1 MGSKK
6 RSPQHP
12 AGAATAGAPAGGVV
26 TGDVGA
32 PPVGKGSAVAAPVG
46 VVPKPPDVA
55 PFLTK
60 VYDMVSDPATD
71 AVISWGA
78 GGGSFVIRD
87 SHAFERDLLPR
98 HFKHN
103 HFTSFIRQLNTYGFH
118 KVDPD
123 RWEWA
128 NEGFVK
134 DQKHLL
140 KTIKRKKKSSQD
152 APSDLQQTPVKPAPG
167 TETIEIGKYGGLE
180 KEVETLKRDK
190 ALLMQQLVDLR
201 QYQQSSSLEVQN
213 LIQRLRVMEQNQQ
226 QMMALLAIVVQNP
239 NFLNQLVQQQRRSNW
254 WNDEGNRKRRFHAL
268 EQGPVADQETS
279 GAGAQ
284 IVQYHPPVPETSN
297 QVIPVNGA
305 FCSTPAQTVSSPA
318 LAMPM
323 DIEKPSNN
331 FDTLGSTGDN
341 RNVDTLGSGD
351 LYTDTSAINEI
362 DDMMLFCDGL
372 EFELELSEDCQ
383 VNHQTNCQREAQ
395 QSCQEDPSLSI
406 QDYGY
411 GYPQLEQDCQMG
423 AQQNCKNP
431 QLADVITE
439 A

>member
-12 AGAATAGAPAGGVV
+12 ASPVAGEVA
-26 TGDVGA
+26 GDVGA
-32 PPVGKGSAVAAPVG
+32 PPPAGKAAPETAPVG
-46 VVPKPPDVA
+46 VVPRPPDVA

-71 AVISWGA
+71 AVISWAA
-78 GGGSFVIRD
+78 GGGSFVIWD

-134 DQKHLL
+134 GQKHLL
-140 KTIKRKKKSSQD
+140 KTIKRKKKSAQD
-152 APSDLQQTPVKPAPG
+152 APSDLQPAPVKTAPG
-167 TETIEIGKYGGLE
+167 TENIEIGKYGGLE

-254 WNDEGNRKRRFHAL
+254 WNDDGSRKRRFRAL

-279 GAGAQ
+279 GASAQ
-284 IVQYHPPVPETSN
+284 IIQYNPPIPETPN
-297 QVIPVNGA
+297 QVISVNGTFSSA
-305 FCSTPAQTVSSPA
+305 TAQPVSSPESA
-318 LAMPM
+318 VPM
-323 DIEKPSNN
+323 DAETTSN
-331 FDTLGSTGDN
+331 S
-341 RNVDTLGSGD
+341 VDLLASSGH
-351 LYTDTSAINEI
+351 LFTNTSALSDW
-362 DDMMLFCDGL
+362 DDMLLGCEIEDILPSEQDFQMGEQQNGQVEAPLTVDDYTEYTVCQIPQL
-372 EFELELSEDCQ
+372 EQEQQLQDCQ
-383 VNHQTNCQREAQ
+383 MEAQ
-395 QSCQEDPSLSI
+395 QSH
-406 QDYGY
+406 
-411 GYPQLEQDCQMG
+411 
-423 AQQNCKNP
+423 KNP
-431 QLADVITE
+431 QYADIISK

>member
-12 AGAATAGAPAGGVV
+12 AAGEEP
-26 TGDVGA
+26 GDVGA
-32 PPVGKGSAVAAPVG
+32 PPAGKGSAASPAPAG
-46 VVPKPPDVA
+46 VVPRPADVA

-78 GGGSFVIRD
+78 GGGSFVIWD

-152 APSDLQQTPVKPAPG
+152 APSDLQQVPVKTAPG
-167 TETIEIGKYGGLE
+167 TENIEIGKYGGLE

-201 QYQQSSSLEVQN
+201 QYQQSSSLEVQS

-239 NFLNQLVQQQRRSNW
+239 NFLNQLVQQQQRRSNW
-254 WNDEGNRKRRFHAL
+254 WNDDGNRKRRFHAL

-279 GAGAQ
+279 DGGTQ
-284 IVQYHPPVPETSN
+284 IIQYCPVPETSN
-297 QVIPVNGA
+297 QVISVNGA
-305 FCSTPAQTVSSPA
+305 FCSTPAQAVSSPA

-323 DIEKPSNN
+323 DIETTSN
-331 FDTLGSTGDN
+331 
-341 RNVDTLGSGD
+341 NVDTLSSAGD
-351 LYTDTSAINEI
+351 LFSDTSALHEL
-362 DDMMLFCDGL
+362 DDMDLFGMDL
-372 EFELELSEDCQ
+372 EYILQQPGQAGQMETQHNCQ
-383 VNHQTNCQREAQ
+383 V
-395 QSCQEDPSLSI
+395 DPPLTI
-406 QDYGY
+406 QDYG
-411 GYPQLEQDCQMG
+411 LEQDCQME
-423 AQQNCKNP
+423 ALQDCTNP
-431 QLADVITE
+431 QYADVITE

>member
-12 AGAATAGAPAGGVV
+12 ASPAGGE
-26 TGDVGA
+26 VGA
-32 PPVGKGSAVAAPVG
+32 QTAGKATPVTAAPESVPVA

-60 VYDMVSDPATD
+60 VYDMVSDPAID
-71 AVISWGA
+71 AVISWSA
-78 GGGSFVIRD
+78 TGGSFVIWD
-87 SHAFERDLLPR
+87 SHVFERDLLPR

-128 NEGFVK
+128 NEGFVRG
-134 DQKHLL
+134 QKHLL

-152 APSDLQQTPVKPAPG
+152 VPSDLQSVPVKTAPG
-167 TETIEIGKYGGLE
+167 TENIEIGKYGGLE

-239 NFLNQLVQQQRRSNW
+239 DFLNQLVQQQRRSNW
-254 WNDEGNRKRRFHAL
+254 WNDDGNRKRRFQAL
-268 EQGPVADQETS
+268 EHGPVDDQETS
-279 GAGAQ
+279 GGGAQ
-284 IVQYHPPVPETSN
+284 IIQYRPPVPETSN
-297 QVIPVNGA
+297 QPIPANEA
-305 FCSTPAQTVSSPA
+305 IYSTHAQPVSSPAQPVSSPA
-318 LAMPM
+318 LEMPM
-323 DIEKPSNN
+323 DVEMTSN
-331 FDTLGSTGDN
+331 
-341 RNVDTLGSGD
+341 NVDTLDSTGND
-351 LYTDTSAINEI
+351 FTDTSALCEW
-362 DDMMLFCDGL
+362 DDMDIFGD
-372 EFELELSEDCQ
+372 ELEYILQQPEQNFQ
-383 VNHQTNCQREAQ
+383 V
-395 QSCQEDPSLSI
+395 DPPLTVE
-406 QDYGY
+406 DYGY
-411 GYPQLEQDCQMG
+411 DRPRLEQDCQME

-431 QLADVITE
+431 QYADVITE

>member
-12 AGAATAGAPAGGVV
+12 ASPAGG
-26 TGDVGA
+26 DAGA
-32 PPVGKGSAVAAPVG
+32 QPAGKAQTPPPASAPAG
-46 VVPKPPDVA
+46 VVPKPPEVA

-71 AVISWGA
+71 AVISWA
-78 GGGSFVIRD
+78 AAGGSFVIWD

-134 DQKHLL
+134 GQKHLL
-140 KTIKRKKKSSQD
+140 KTIKRKKKSTQD
-152 APSDLQQTPVKPAPG
+152 TSSDLQPAPVKTAPG
-167 TETIEIGKYGGLE
+167 TENIEIGKYGGLE

-201 QYQQSSSLEVQN
+201 QYQQSSSVEVQN

-239 NFLNQLVQQQRRSNW
+239 DFLNQLVQQQRRSNW
-254 WNDEGNRKRRFHAL
+254 WNDDGKRKRRFHAL
-268 EQGPVADQETS
+268 EHGPVDDQETS
-279 GAGAQ
+279 GGGAQ
-284 IVQYHPPVPETSN
+284 IIQYRSPVPETSN
-297 QVIPVNGA
+297 QVLPTDGA
-305 FCSTPAQTVSSPA
+305 FYPTPAQPVSSPA
-318 LAMPM
+318 AEMPM
-323 DIEKPSNN
+323 DVEMTPN
-331 FDTLGSTGDN
+331 
-341 RNVDTLGSGD
+341 NVDNLNSNGNEF
-351 LYTDTSAINEI
+351 TDTSALCEW
-362 DDMMLFCDGL
+362 DDMDIFGD
-372 EFELELSEDCQ
+372 ELEYILQQPEQDGQ
-383 VNHQTNCQREAQ
+383 V
-395 QSCQEDPSLSI
+395 DPPLTVE
-406 QDYGY
+406 DYGFDR
-411 GYPQLEQDCQMG
+411 PRLEQDCQME
-423 AQQNCKNP
+423 AQQNCKTS
-431 QLADVITE
+431 QYADVITE

>member
-12 AGAATAGAPAGGVV
+12 ASPAGGEAAA
-26 TGDVGA
+26 DVGA
-32 PPVGKGSAVAAPVG
+32 PPAGKAPPETAPTPVG
-46 VVPKPPDVA
+46 AVPRPPDVA

-71 AVISWGA
+71 AVISWAA
-78 GGGSFVIRD
+78 GGGSFVIWD

-134 DQKHLL
+134 CQKHLL
-140 KTIKRKKKSSQD
+140 KTIKRKKKSAQD
-152 APSDLQQTPVKPAPG
+152 ATSDLQPAPVKTAPG

-254 WNDEGNRKRRFHAL
+254 WNDDGNRKRRFRAL
-268 EQGPVADQETS
+268 EQGPVSDQETS
-279 GAGAQ
+279 GADAQ
-284 IVQYHPPVPETSN
+284 IIQYHPPIPETSN
-297 QVIPVNGA
+297 QVIPVTGA
-305 FCSTPAQTVSSPA
+305 FSSAVQPVSSPEGA
-318 LAMPM
+318 VPM
-323 DIEKPSNN
+323 DAETPSNIV
-331 FDTLGSTGDN
+331 DPLASTGD
-341 RNVDTLGSGD
+341 LF
-351 LYTDTSAINEI
+351 TDTSALYVW
-362 DDMMLFCDGL
+362 DDMLGC
-372 EFELELSEDCQ
+372 EIEDILPP
-383 VNHQTNCQREAQ
+383 E
-395 QSCQEDPSLSI
+395 
-406 QDYGY
+406 QDYPMGEQQN
-411 GYPQLEQDCQMG
+411 GQLEPPLSVDDYTEYNVCHIAQLEQEQQLQDCQME
-423 AQQNCKNP
+423 AQQNHKSP
-431 QLADVITE
+431 QYADIITE

>member
-12 AGAATAGAPAGGVV
+12 ASPAGGEAA
-26 TGDVGA
+26 GDVGA
-32 PPVGKGSAVAAPVG
+32 PPAGKTPPAATAPVG

-71 AVISWGA
+71 AVISWAA
-78 GGGSFVIRD
+78 GGGSFVIWD

-134 DQKHLL
+134 GQKHLL
-140 KTIKRKKKSSQD
+140 KTIKRKKKSTQD
-152 APSDLQQTPVKPAPG
+152 APSDLQQAPVKTAPG
-167 TETIEIGKYGGLE
+167 TENIEIGKYGGLE

-239 NFLNQLVQQQRRSNW
+239 NFLNQLVQQQLRSNW
-254 WNDEGNRKRRFHAL
+254 WNDDGNRKRRFHAL

-284 IVQYHPPVPETSN
+284 IIQYHPPIPETSN
-297 QVIPVNGA
+297 QVISVNGA
-305 FCSTPAQTVSSPA
+305 FCSTTVQPVSSPES
-318 LAMPM
+318 AMPM
-323 DIEKPSNN
+323 DAETTSVDPPA
-331 FDTLGSTGDN
+331 STGDLFTN
-341 RNVDTLGSGD
+341 
-351 LYTDTSAINEI
+351 TSVLSDWDDFQFGCEI
-362 DDMMLFCDGL
+362 EDI
-372 EFELELSEDCQ
+372 LSE
-383 VNHQTNCQREAQ
+383 
-395 QSCQEDPSLSI
+395 
-406 QDYGY
+406 QDYPMGEQQNY
-411 GYPQLEQDCQMG
+411 QLEPPLTVDDYPDRHIPQLEQDCQME
-423 AQQNCKNP
+423 AQQNHKNP
-431 QLADVITE
+431 QYGIH
-439 A
+439 

>member
-12 AGAATAGAPAGGVV
+12 ASPAGGEAA
-26 TGDVGA
+26 GDVGSPPAGKAA
-32 PPVGKGSAVAAPVG
+32 PETAPVG
-46 VVPKPPDVA
+46 AVPRPPDVA

-71 AVISWGA
+71 AVISWAA
-78 GGGSFVIRD
+78 GGGSFVIWD

-134 DQKHLL
+134 GQKHLL
-140 KTIKRKKKSSQD
+140 KTIKRKKKSAQD
-152 APSDLQQTPVKPAPG
+152 ATSDLQPAPVKTAPG
-167 TETIEIGKYGGLE
+167 TDTIEIGKYGGLE

-254 WNDEGNRKRRFHAL
+254 WNDDGNRKRRFRAL

-279 GAGAQ
+279 GPDAQ
-284 IVQYHPPVPETSN
+284 IIQYHPPIPETSN
-297 QVIPVNGA
+297 QVIPVTGA
-305 FCSTPAQTVSSPA
+305 FSSATVQPVSSPEGVV
-318 LAMPM
+318 PM
-323 DIEKPSNN
+323 DAETTSNIV
-331 FDTLGSTGDN
+331 DPLASTGD
-341 RNVDTLGSGD
+341 LF
-351 LYTDTSAINEI
+351 TDTPA
-362 DDMMLFCDGL
+362 
-372 EFELELSEDCQ
+372 LSEW
-383 VNHQTNCQREAQ
+383 
-395 QSCQEDPSLSI
+395 EDMFLGCEIEDILPSE
-406 QDYGY
+406 QDYPMGEQQNGQLEPPLSVDDY
-411 GYPQLEQDCQMG
+411 TEYNVCQIPQLEQQPQPQDCQME
-423 AQQNCKNP
+423 AQQNHKNP
-431 QLADVITE
+431 QYADIITK

>member
-12 AGAATAGAPAGGVV
+12 ASPAGGDAGATAAGKVQ
-26 TGDVGA
+26 A
-32 PPVGKGSAVAAPVG
+32 PPPAPASAPAG
-46 VVPKPPDVA
+46 VVPKPPEVA

-71 AVISWGA
+71 AVISWAA
-78 GGGSFVIRD
+78 GGGSFVIWD

-134 DQKHLL
+134 GQKHLL

-152 APSDLQQTPVKPAPG
+152 VPSDLQPAPVKTAPG
-167 TETIEIGKYGGLE
+167 TENIEIGKYGGLE

-201 QYQQSSSLEVQN
+201 QYQQSSSVEVQN

-239 NFLNQLVQQQRRSNW
+239 DFLNQLVQQQRRSNW
-254 WNDEGNRKRRFHAL
+254 WNEDGKRKRRFHAL
-268 EQGPVADQETS
+268 EHGPVDDQEAS
-279 GAGAQ
+279 GGTAQ
-284 IVQYHPPVPETSN
+284 IIQYRPPVPETSN
-297 QVIPVNGA
+297 QVLPTNEA
-305 FCSTPAQTVSSPA
+305 FCPTPAQPVLSPEPE
-318 LAMPM
+318 MPM
-323 DIEKPSNN
+323 DVEMTPN
-331 FDTLGSTGDN
+331 
-341 RNVDTLGSGD
+341 NVDNLNSDGNGF
-351 LYTDTSAINEI
+351 TDTSALCEW
-362 DDMMLFCDGL
+362 DDMDIFGD
-372 EFELELSEDCQ
+372 ELEYILQQPEQDCQ
-383 VNHQTNCQREAQ
+383 V
-395 QSCQEDPSLSI
+395 DPPLTVE
-406 QDYGY
+406 DYGFDR
-411 GYPQLEQDCQMG
+411 PRLEQDCQME
-423 AQQNCKNP
+423 AQQNCKTS
-431 QLADVITE
+431 QYADVISE

>member
-12 AGAATAGAPAGGVV
+12 ASPVA
-26 TGDVGA
+26 GDVGPPPAGKAA
-32 PPVGKGSAVAAPVG
+32 PETAPVG
-46 VVPKPPDVA
+46 AVPRPPDVA

-71 AVISWGA
+71 AVISWAA
-78 GGGSFVIRD
+78 GGGSFVIWD

-134 DQKHLL
+134 GQKHLL
-140 KTIKRKKKSSQD
+140 KTIKRKKKSAQEVT
-152 APSDLQQTPVKPAPG
+152 SDLQPAPVKTAPG
-167 TETIEIGKYGGLE
+167 TENIEIGKYGGLE

-254 WNDEGNRKRRFHAL
+254 WKDDGNRKRRFRAL

-279 GAGAQ
+279 GAEAQ
-284 IVQYHPPVPETSN
+284 IIQYHPPIPETSN
-297 QVIPVNGA
+297 QVIPVTGA
-305 FCSTPAQTVSSPA
+305 FSSATVHPVSSPEGA
-318 LAMPM
+318 VPM
-323 DIEKPSNN
+323 DAETTSNIV
-331 FDTLGSTGDN
+331 DPLASTGD
-341 RNVDTLGSGD
+341 LF
-351 LYTDTSAINEI
+351 TDTSALSDW
-362 DDMMLFCDGL
+362 DDMLLGCEMEDILP
-372 EFELELSEDCQ
+372 SE
-383 VNHQTNCQREAQ
+383 
-395 QSCQEDPSLSI
+395 
-406 QDYGY
+406 QDYPMGEQQNGQLEPPLSVDDY
-411 GYPQLEQDCQMG
+411 TEYTVCHIPQLEQQQQPQDCQME
-423 AQQNCKNP
+423 AQQNQKNP
-431 QLADVITE
+431 QYADIITE

>member
-1 MGSKK
+1 MGSRK

-12 AGAATAGAPAGGVV
+12 PAAGVPASGDAGSPPAG
-26 TGDVGA
+26 
-32 PPVGKGSAVAAPVG
+32 KGPDPAAAPVG

-78 GGGSFVIRD
+78 AGGSFVIWD

-152 APSDLQQTPVKPAPG
+152 ASSDLQQAPVKIAPG
-167 TETIEIGKYGGLE
+167 TENIEIGKYGGLE

-239 NFLNQLVQQQRRSNW
+239 DFLNQLVQQQRRSNW
-254 WNDEGNRKRRFHAL
+254 WNDDGNRKRRFHAL
-268 EQGPVADQETS
+268 EQGPSADQETS
-279 GAGAQ
+279 GAAVQ
-284 IVQYHPPVPETSN
+284 IVQYHPPVPETSD
-297 QVIPVNGA
+297 QLLPVNGA
-305 FCSTPAQTVSSPA
+305 LCSTPAQTVSSPA
-318 LAMPM
+318 VAMPM
-323 DIEKPSNN
+323 DVDTTSN
-331 FDTLGSTGDN
+331 
-341 RNVDTLGSGD
+341 NVDTLASPGY
-351 LYTDTSAINEI
+351 LFTDTSALHEM
-362 DDMMLFCDGL
+362 DDSELFVD
-372 EFELELSEDCQ
+372 ELEHILEKSEQDCQ
-383 VNHQTNCQREAQ
+383 MEPQ
-395 QSCQEDPSLSI
+395 QNCQEDPSFGI
-406 QDYGY
+406 EDYGFDY
-411 GYPQLEQDCQMG
+411 SVLEQDCQME

-431 QLADVITE
+431 QYADVVTE